1 MNGKIFLT
9 VCILLLWGA
18 TVTRGQTGQEEMRVG
33 IEEHLDSIIPLNL
46 TFTNEQGAPVQLK
59 DIINKPTILTLVY
72 FDCPGIC
79 PQLLSGV
86 SDAAEKLGMQL
97 GKDYQIVT
105 VSFNYDDT
113 PAKAVERKANFLG
126 PHVKPYASE
135 WHYLTGDSANIYA
148 LTNAVGY
155 KFTRAGNDFI
165 HPSCIMVLSPS
176 GKITR
181 YLYGTSFLPFDV
193 KMALVES
200 QKGLSR
206 PTINRV
212 YEYCFSY
219 DPEGRRYTLQ
229 VTKISATIIIFL
241 AVVLFA
247 ILILRGNRKKR
258 QPRTPSQ
265 S

>member
-1 MNGKIFLT
+1 MYRKMFFLF
-9 VCILLLWGA
+9 CLLLPCVIITAKGQA
-18 TVTRGQTGQEEMRVG
+18 DVTDTRVG

-46 TFTNEQGAPVQLK
+46 TFMNEQSQPVQLK
-59 DIINKPTILTLVY
+59 DIVNKPTILSLVY

-79 PQLLSGV
+79 PQLLSGI

-113 PAKAVERKANFLG
+113 PAKAVERKVNFLG
-126 PHVKPYASE
+126 PHTKPYAAD
-135 WHYLTGDSANIYA
+135 WHYLTGDSASIYA

-155 KFTRAGNDFI
+155 KFVRAGNDFI

-181 YLYGTSFLPFDV
+181 YLYGVSYLPFDV

-241 AVVLFA
+241 AVVLFL
-247 ILILRGNRKKR
+247 ILILRGNKKKSAA
-258 QPRTPSQ
+258 QKSAQ
-265 S
+265 

>member
-1 MNGKIFLT
+1 MYRKIFL
-9 VCILLLWGA
+9 VACLLLLWGGI
-18 TVTRGQTGQEEMRVG
+18 TTNGQTDVPDTRVG
-33 IEEHLDSIIPLNL
+33 IDEHLDSIIPLNL
-46 TFTNEQGAPVQLK
+46 TFTNEQNQPVQLK
-59 DIINKPTILTLVY
+59 DIIKKPTLLILVY

-86 SDAAEKLGMQL
+86 SDAVEKIDMQL

-113 PAKAVERKANFLG
+113 PAKAVERKVNFLG
-126 PHVKPYASE
+126 PHTKPFAPE

-155 KFTRAGNDFI
+155 KFVRAGNDFI
-165 HPSCIMVLSPS
+165 HPSCIMVLSPE

-181 YLYGTSFLPFDV
+181 YLYGVTYLPFDV
-193 KMALVES
+193 KMALLES

-219 DPEGRRYTLQ
+219 DPEGRRYTLE

-241 AVVLFA
+241 AVILF
-247 ILILRGNRKKR
+247 LILLLRSNKKR
-258 QPRTPSQ
+258 KQNQKSV
-265 S
+265 